1 MESEIVVVYFTNE
14 NNVELAEMSASYFKK
29 YSKNL
34 KINIV
39 SNRIPEGHV
48 KKYDDIDYFDAGVEF
63 DSSGKHFGETMI
75 TYLNSI
81 NHDYILLLCD
91 DYVLIDDIKQKDLR
105 ELIQYISCEDI
116 DYFGFDD
123 ISSNSSKIPKQPY
136 KSSCKN
142 KYSEHFILK
151 NNDDEYLYSVQP
163 SIWKRKS
170 LLKILSAGISLH
182 DLDHTIESLRVYKDI
197 IALENS
203 LKSHMTYLNKDIAK
217 TIDYF
222 IFAYVEIVRHGV
234 FILPEI
240 NENRSEDEIQVKVI
254 RDIINEY
261 EFKNDALLCKLLYQN
276 RP

>member
-1 MESEIVVVYFTNE
+1 MNDTIVVVYFTNE
-14 NNVELAEMSASYFKK
+14 NSVELAEMSASYFKK
-29 YSKNL
+29 YSKDL

-39 SNRIPEGHV
+39 SNKIPEDYV
-48 KKYDDIDYFDAGVEF
+48 KKYDDIDYFDAEVEF
-63 DSSGKHFGETMI
+63 DPSGKHFGETII

-81 NHDYILLLCD
+81 SYDYILLLCD
-91 DYVLIDDIKQKDLR
+91 DHVLTDDIKQKDLR
-105 ELIQYISCEDI
+105 ELIQYISCADI
-116 DYFGFDD
+116 DYFGFDN
-123 ISSNSSKIPKQPY
+123 INSTSSKIPKQPY

-182 DLDHTIESLRVYKDI
+182 DLDHTIESLRVYKGI

-203 LKSHMTYLNKDIAK
+203 LNSYMTHIPRDIVK

-222 IFAYVEIVRHGV
+222 ILAYVEIVRHGV
-234 FILPEI
+234 FMLPEI
-240 NENRSEDEIQVKVI
+240 FEFRSEDEFQVKVI

-261 EFKNDALLCKLLYQN
+261 NFKNDALVCKLLHQDK
-276 RP
+276 P